1 MAVATTT
8 RFAQFTKVIAKNV
21 HHSQAVFAGR
31 RFCMEK
37 TICLITT
44 ADPGRETEAENGQK
58 VPVLLLEGHEP
69 SCTVKIICFMSCVS

>member
-8 RFAQFTKVIAKNV
+8 RFAQFTKVIVKNV

-31 RFCMEK
+31 RFCVEK
-37 TICLITT
+37 TTCLITS

-58 VPVLLLEGHEP
+58 TSFLEGYEP
-69 SCTVKIICFMSCVS
+69 SCNVETTCFMSCVS

>member
-8 RFAQFTKVIAKNV
+8 RFAHFTKVIAKNV

-31 RFCMEK
+31 RFCMEE
-37 TICLITT
+37 TICLITS

-58 VPVLLLEGHEP
+58 IPFLEGHEP
-69 SCTVKIICFMSCVS
+69 SCIVKTICFMSCVS